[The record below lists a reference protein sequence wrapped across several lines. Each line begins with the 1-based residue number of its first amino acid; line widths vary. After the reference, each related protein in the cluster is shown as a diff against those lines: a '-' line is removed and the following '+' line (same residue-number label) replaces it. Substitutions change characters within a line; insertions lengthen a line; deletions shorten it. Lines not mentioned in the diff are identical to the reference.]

1 MRSLVITISAVASLA
16 AAPTTAVAE
25 TPNQGGYSAIPIVVP
40 PGSNQS
46 PPGGIE
52 VKGETVSSAP
62 GSVAGAT
69 SPGGGTAPAVAS
81 ATPSAAAPGGSL
93 PFTGLDLGVIVLLA
107 AALLGLGLFL
117 RRVSRPQG
125 I

>member
-1 MRSLVITISAVASLA
+1 MRSVFITISLVASLA
-16 AAPTTAVAE
+16 AAPTIAVAE
-25 TPNQGGYSAIPIVVP
+25 TPSQGGYSATPIIVP

-46 PPGGIE
+46 PPGAIE

-69 SPGGGTAPAVAS
+69 SSGGGTAPAVAS
-81 ATPSAAAPGGSL
+81 ASPSASAPGGSL
-93 PFTGLDLGVIVLLA
+93 PFTGLDLGMIVLLA
-107 AALLGLGLFL
+107 AGLLGLGLFL
-117 RRVSRPQG
+117 RRASRPQG